1 MTVSVRLFCYPKF
14 NILLHVIA
22 VKTFIFSY
30 FSKNLI
36 HVQKQIMFGLH
47 QNAGTVMLASYLVA
61 RSISVHV
68 AIIILLWLFLIN
80 IKNTHALYT
89 FKVKM
94 CSSYTTMF
102 VYLSLKRYATVG
114 SCVNCQYHQQHP
126 LPGSQLSTYQVICCS
141 FCYR

>member
-68 AIIILLWLFLIN
+68 AIIILL
-80 IKNTHALYT
+80 
-89 FKVKM
+89 
-94 CSSYTTMF
+94 
-102 VYLSLKRYATVG
+102 
-114 SCVNCQYHQQHP
+114 
-126 LPGSQLSTYQVICCS
+126 
-141 FCYR
+141 